1 MKSVYRLL
9 KAHQKSSQ
17 GEQKM
22 IKPTLHHHEPVERH
36 SHHEVLL
43 YFKTTQQLNLEPF
56 HGEVQGR
63 YQSFLLLFSM

>member
-1 MKSVYRLL
+1 
-9 KAHQKSSQ
+9 
-17 GEQKM
+17 M

-36 SHHEVLL
+36 SHREVLL